1 MGCGGL
7 EITKFWMTYNDEGQ
21 VKINLVI
28 FIVLVNSAPAF
39 SRALHG
45 RLFDFFHGQQLFFHG
60 CDFAK
65 IFTEEICFPRPFF
78 FQFSE
83 IFTGAFFFSTSKTN
97 VKKHSKKH
105 RSRFFKFEDKSLKF

>member
-78 FQFSE
+78 FS
-83 IFTGAFFFSTSKTN
+83 IFRNFHGSLFLFYEQNKRKKTQ
-97 VKKHSKKH
+97 
-105 RSRFFKFEDKSLKF
+105 